1 MLMLQKIE
9 REKFFPMALKKNT
22 SKNGKV
28 QIGQNKFT
36 SLYSKEIWTKWKC
49 V

>member
-9 REKFFPMALKKNT
+9 REIFPMALKKNT